1 MQPATYAIAIGSNR
15 PGRHGWPEA
24 EVRAAIASLEQPVAN
39 LSRWSSLPPPF
50 LLPRRR
56 TGSSWDGGGDGA
68 QPASP
73 ASPEWTPSCAGEAR
87 EGLPLIARGSDSA
100 NAAPGTI
107 VAVSR
112 IFATPP
118 LGPSSRRYANAVA
131 ILESAESP
139 TTLLARL
146 KNIERAFGRR
156 SGRRWGARVIDL
168 DIILWSGGVHV
179 GPALTIPHPA
189 FRSRR
194 FVLDPLEALVPRW
207 RDPVTGLTVRQLAA
221 RVRAV
226 DRRPYR
232 S

>member
-1 MQPATYAIAIGSNR
+1 MPAATYAIAIGSNR
-15 PGRHGWPEA
+15 PGRHGRPEA
-24 EVRAAIASLEQPVAN
+24 EVRAAIMALGGVVA
-39 LSRWSSLPPPF
+39 
-50 LLPRRR
+50 
-56 TGSSWDGGGDGA
+56 
-68 QPASP
+68 
-73 ASPEWTPSCAGEAR
+73 E
-87 EGLPLIARGSDSA
+87 
-100 NAAPGTI
+100 
-107 VAVSR
+107 SR

-139 TTLLARL
+139 LDLLARL

-168 DIILWSGGVHV
+168 DIILWSGGVLV
-179 GPALTIPHPA
+179 GTVLTVPHPA

-221 RVRAV
+221 RIRAV